1 MKNQILIVDDEAAI
15 CSLLMREFASTGYSS
30 EFTYDPLEALE
41 RLEREPYQLIIT
53 DINMPEIDGLEFL
66 GRAKK
71 IRPDCAVIMMTGHA
85 SVDTIREA
93 LTNGAVD
100 YLTKPFSIS
109 GELRPLVE
117 ELLADS
123 ETEEDE
129 SLESKDRSGSSKG
142 EGFENIVASGAR
154 MSEVFDRA
162 RRVAASDIPVLL
174 RGESGTGKEVV
185 ANFIHRNSPRR
196 DQPFVKVNCAALPE
210 SLIESEFFGYA
221 KGAFTGA
228 NKSRIGLFEVA
239 NGGTLLLDEVGE
251 VSPSFQA
258 KLLRVV
264 QEGEFHRVGDSTNP
278 VRVDVRI
285 ISATNRDLE
294 EAVRAGTFRDDL
306 FYRLNVVPIEIPPL
320 REHIEDLAPLLDHY
334 CSLLGKGSDFRITD
348 EARQLLAGY
357 PWPGNIR
364 EVVNAVKF
372 ATVMSDGPDVEIDDL
387 PESIRDY
394 CLMRSTTMATQA
406 AEGPDST
413 LTLEQQQRESILQ
426 AMVARDF
433 NRTQAAALLG
443 VTRRA
448 LGLRIVKYG
457 LEEEIGTLQ
466 AERRDTPC
474 TPIAE
479 TREERPPLKL
489 VQRAS

>member
-15 CSLLMREFASTGYSS
+15 CSLLMREFSSAGHSS
-30 EFTYDPLEALE
+30 EFTFDPLEALE
-41 RLEREPYQLIIT
+41 RLERQPYQLIIT
-53 DINMPEIDGLEFL
+53 DIHMPGIDGLEFL

-71 IRPDCAVIMMTGHA
+71 IRPDCHVVMMTGHA
-85 SVDTIREA
+85 SVGTIREA
-93 LTNGAVD
+93 LTHGAVD

-117 ELLADS
+117 KLLARP
-123 ETEEDE
+123 ETKECE
-129 SLESKDRSGSSKG
+129 LPESKDTSGSSTG
-142 EGFENIVASGAR
+142 EGFENIIASGAR
-154 MSEVFDRA
+154 MSDVFERA
-162 RRVAASDIPVLL
+162 RRVAASDVSVLL

-196 DQPFVKVNCAALPE
+196 DQPFVKVNCTALPE

-228 NKSRIGLFEVA
+228 NKSRTGLFEVA

-251 VSPSFQA
+251 ISPSFQA

-264 QEGEFHRVGDSTNP
+264 QEGEFYRIGDSTNP

-294 EAVRAGTFRDDL
+294 AAVRAGTFRDDL

-320 REHIEDLAPLLDHY
+320 RQHIEDLAPLLDHY
-334 CSLLGKGSDFRITD
+334 CSLLGKESNFHMTE
-348 EARQLLAGY
+348 EATELLAGY

-372 ATVMSDGPDVEIDDL
+372 ALVMSDGPDIEIDDL

-394 CLMRSTTMATQA
+394 CLMRTTAMTPQRPNNAR
-406 AEGPDST
+406 
-413 LTLEQQQRESILQ
+413 TLEQQQRESILQ
-426 AMVARDF
+426 AMVTRDF

-448 LGLRIVKYG
+448 LGLRIVKYD
-457 LEEEIGTLQ
+457 LEEEIRILQ
-466 AERRDTPC
+466 AERIETPRA
-474 TPIAE
+474 PIPE
-479 TREERPPLKL
+479 TREACPPLKL